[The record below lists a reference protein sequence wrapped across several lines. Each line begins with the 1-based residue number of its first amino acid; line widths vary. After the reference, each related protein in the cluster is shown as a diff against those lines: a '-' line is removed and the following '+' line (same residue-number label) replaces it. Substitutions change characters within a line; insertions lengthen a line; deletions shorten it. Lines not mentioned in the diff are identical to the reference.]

1 MKKSLLA
8 SSTQSQSEGHL
19 REPSLTKQEAD
30 KRQGDEKGGGK
41 KSNKRDQQ
49 GYITMDN
56 FDNEI
61 ILLEA
66 LGLEEE
72 RNLIKRIIT
81 ILIIIPVEDRWL

>member
-1 MKKSLLA
+1 MGK
-8 SSTQSQSEGHL
+8 EGEKRAR
-19 REPSLTKQEAD
+19 REISKET
-30 KRQGDEKGGGK
+30 
-41 KSNKRDQQ
+41 
-49 GYITMDN
+49 IIMDN

-72 RNLIKRIIT
+72 RNLMKRIIT